1 MNNDSLT
8 RRRGKRASLSMLAS
22 VLVTTSVSAFW
33 IMSSSADPAA
43 APGFDQTLE
52 LQGISF
58 RISSPNNSSLNP
70 VTIEV
75 TGLELGDNTLSP
87 ESDGT
92 VTGAQVADLDGNG
105 SPEIYIYTTSAGS
118 GSYGDLIAYAANN
131 RKSLSEIYL
140 PPLSESE
147 DAALGYMGHDT
158 FAITENSLVR
168 RFPVYLAE
176 DTNATPSGGLRQLS
190 YQLEPGEAGWV
201 LRLTTVSG
209 GSQGASTLGHSST
222 PPDQQ

>member
-8 RRRGKRASLSMLAS
+8 RRRGKRASLPMLAR
-22 VLVTTSVSAFW
+22 VLVTASVSAFW
-33 IMSSSADPAA
+33 IMSSSAGPAA

-75 TGLELGDNTLSP
+75 TGLELGDNTVSP
-87 ESDGT
+87 EADGT

-118 GSYGDLIAYAANN
+118 GSYGDLIAYCVNTCLQGGHIQSGPDP
-131 RKSLSEIYL
+131 SL
-140 PPLSESE
+140 
-147 DAALGYMGHDT
+147 
-158 FAITENSLVR
+158 
-168 RFPVYLAE
+168 
-176 DTNATPSGGLRQLS
+176 
-190 YQLEPGEAGWV
+190 
-201 LRLTTVSG
+201 
-209 GSQGASTLGHSST
+209 
-222 PPDQQ
+222 

>member
-1 MNNDSLT
+1 M
-8 RRRGKRASLSMLAS
+8 
-22 VLVTTSVSAFW
+22 
-33 IMSSSADPAA
+33 
-43 APGFDQTLE
+43 
-52 LQGISF
+52 
-58 RISSPNNSSLNP
+58 
-70 VTIEV
+70 
-75 TGLELGDNTLSP
+75 ELGDNTVSS
-87 ESDGT
+87 EADGT